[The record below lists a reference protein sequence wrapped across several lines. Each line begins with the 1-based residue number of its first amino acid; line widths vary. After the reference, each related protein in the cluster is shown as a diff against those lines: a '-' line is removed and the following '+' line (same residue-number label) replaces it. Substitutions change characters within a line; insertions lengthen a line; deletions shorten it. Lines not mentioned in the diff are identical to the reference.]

1 MQIHTFKIQKQLNHV
16 EAILFPT
23 LVQTNGKNYL
33 IDAGY
38 EETYSEFVTAL
49 AQLGVSVGDISAIL
63 VSHDDIDHIGG
74 LHLFKKENPSLRIY
88 CSAIEAPSITGAIVS
103 ERFNQAQQSLPH
115 LPEEQKEWALQ
126 FIERLKSIQRLP
138 IDGTLQNGE
147 LIDDA
152 IEVVPTPGHTKGHIS
167 FFIRESATLIANDAL
182 VVENNQFEIANPMF
196 TLDMPKA
203 IQSVAAI
210 QKMNPKRVI
219 CYHGGVVTENV
230 GEKLNLLLQKYTSNQ

>member
-1 MQIHTFKIQKQLNHV
+1 MQIHTFKIQKQLNHI
-16 EAILFPT
+16 ETTLFPT
-23 LVQTNGKNYL
+23 LIQINNKNYL

-38 EETYSEFVTAL
+38 EETYPDFVMAL

-74 LHLFKKENPSLRIY
+74 LHLFKKENPSLQIY
-88 CSAIEAPSITGAIVS
+88 CSAIEAPSITGTVVS

-115 LPEEQKEWALQ
+115 LPEAQKEWGIQ

-138 IDGTLQNGE
+138 VDGTLQNGE
-147 LIDDA
+147 LIEDA

-167 FFIRESATLIANDAL
+167 FFIPESSTLIANDAL
-182 VVENNQFEIANPMF
+182 VVENNQFDIANPMF

-210 QKMNPKRVI
+210 QKLKPKKVI
-219 CYHGGVVTENV
+219 CYHGGVVSENV
-230 GEKLNLLLQKYTSNQ
+230 VEKLNLLLQKYTTNQ